1 MNEAADFS
9 EEICND
15 LVGITAAQNRPSM
28 LYMKIKEIGCQKP
41 NNGKRY
47 EFDFNNRILSKI
59 GAVLESTDRRTIPF
73 LDVLIE
79 NELKKVISNSA
90 VQQYVGK
97 IYQYFIMST
106 QDKVALAFYT

>member
-1 MNEAADFS
+1 M
-9 EEICND
+9 
-15 LVGITAAQNRPSM
+15 VGKKQI
-28 LYMKIKEIGCQKP
+28 
-41 NNGKRY
+41 GKRY
-47 EFDFNNRILSKI
+47 ELDLNNRILSKI

-97 IYQYFIMST
+97 IHQYFLMST
-106 QDKVALAFYT
+106 QDKNSRSFYT